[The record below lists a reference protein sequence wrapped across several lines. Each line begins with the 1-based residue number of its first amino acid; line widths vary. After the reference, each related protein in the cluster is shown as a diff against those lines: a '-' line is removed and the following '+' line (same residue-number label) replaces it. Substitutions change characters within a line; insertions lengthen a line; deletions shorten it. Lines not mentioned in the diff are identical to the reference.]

1 MKREFLGVLLVS
13 IATLFLAGCPRQA
26 LVYNVRDAPVL
37 ASADQYSKDDVK
49 KAIMRAGAS
58 LGWNIREVGPGQLE
72 GTLYL
77 RKHMAKVDIPY
88 NHNSYSILYKESDNL
103 RYDGEKIHSNYNGWI
118 QNLDR
123 AIKSQ
128 IGLL

>member
-1 MKREFLGVLLVS
+1 MKRHFRGVLLVS

-26 LVYNVRDAPVL
+26 LVYNVRDAPVV
-37 ASADQYSKDDVK
+37 ANVNQSSMEDIK
-49 KAIMRAGAS
+49 KAITRAGAG
-58 LGWNIREVGPGQLE
+58 LGWNIREVAPGQLE

-88 NHNSYSILYKESDNL
+88 SKDSYSIVYKESDNL

-118 QNLDR
+118 QNLDK
-123 AIKSQ
+123 AIKTQ
-128 IGLL
+128 ISLL